1 MNFGKI
7 KQLARSIIETDY
19 HLDKEIKKKK
29 KKELMQYMHQLSL
42 NIDSE
47 LE

>member
-7 KQLARSIIETDY
+7 KQLAKSIIETEY
-19 HLDKEIKKKK
+19 HLDKEKKK
-29 KKELMQYMHQLSL
+29 KKELMEYMHQLSL